1 MVKLTDKKIRWIVRH
16 AGKDV
21 SVGGA
26 AKIYGVSDRRIQQ
39 LVKSYRETG
48 EIPKLKRNRRP
59 KTHLAE
65 EQRQEIELA
74 WQETRLGARL
84 LYHHLKSRNQR
95 IPHNKINSYLKATG
109 RTIPNPNKQKKRK
122 RCRYERDHSGSLLHG
137 DWHRTTIDHPHA
149 IAWLDDAS
157 RYILSSGEFQSATG
171 KYSIE
176 TFKAAQ
182 AKAGEHN
189 LIVREV
195 NTDRGSQF
203 YGNKNDGV
211 TEFQRYLES
220 QGIRHIPSKVKNP
233 QTNGKLER
241 FWYEYDRH
249 RWRFETFT
257 EFASWYNRRI
267 HGALWLEIGET
278 PEWAFQ
284 RKMPPESMLGLFSK
298 LNGW

>member
-16 AGKDV
+16 ADRDI

-26 AKIYGVSDRRIQQ
+26 AKIYGVSERRIQQ
-39 LVKSYRETG
+39 LVRSYRETG
-48 EIPKLKRNRRP
+48 EFPKLKWNRRP
-59 KTHLAE
+59 KTRLTE
-65 EQRQEIELA
+65 EQKQIIDEA
-74 WQETRLGARL
+74 WQEVRLGARL
-84 LYHHLKSRNQR
+84 LYHHLKSKGLR
-95 IPHNKINSYLKATG
+95 IPHNKINAYLKATG

-137 DWHRTTIDHPHA
+137 DWHRTTINHPYA

-157 RYILSSGEFQSATG
+157 RCILSCGEFQSANG
-171 KYSIE
+171 EKSIE
-176 TFKAAQ
+176 TFKVAQ
-182 AKAGEHN
+182 ARATEHN
-189 LIVREV
+189 ILIREV
-195 NTDRGSQF
+195 NTDRGSHF

-220 QGIRHIPSKVKNP
+220 QEIKHIPSRVKNP

-249 RWRFETFT
+249 RWSFNTFPD
-257 EFASWYNRRI
+257 FASWYNRRI

-278 PEWAFQ
+278 PEQAFQ
-284 RKMPPESMLGLFSK
+284 RKMLPESMLGLFSK